1 MDFEK
6 LVNIQRV
13 FFNTNVTKDIRYRI
27 EQLEKLKSVIKDN
40 EGLLYDSVYSDFKKS
55 STETY
60 ITELSPIYNDINEA
74 IKKVRKWSKI
84 RKVKTNLVNFPAKSY
99 ILPEPLGVCLVMGA
113 WNYPYQL
120 SFGPVIAAIA
130 AGNTVILKPSE
141 VSVKT
146 SRAMANIINEN
157 FIPECFKVVEGGI
170 DETTDLLKQKF
181 DKIFFTGSGHVGKII
196 YKAAAENLTP
206 VTLELGGKSP
216 VFVTRNCDLSKTVKR
231 LMWAKFLNSGQTCIA
246 PDYVLVDS
254 EIKDKFLALLK
265 ESILK
270 YDYSFENGNY
280 VQIINEKNFMRL
292 VNVLDENKIF
302 HGGKYDIS
310 QRYIEPTILS
320 DICFEDKIME
330 EEIFGPILPVIFYD
344 SIEAV
349 ISEVKKRPKPL
360 SCYLFTRD
368 SILKKRLLKE
378 LSFGGGAVND
388 ALMHITNSNLPFG
401 GVGESGTGNYHGEA
415 GFRAFSHYKS
425 ILEKSFVFEPDLKYS
440 PYSKKKLSLLRWFA
454 NR

>member
-99 ILPEPLGVCLVMGA
+99 ILPEPLGVCLVIGA

-206 VTLELGGKSP
+206 VTLELG
-216 VFVTRNCDLSKTVKR
+216 VK
-231 LMWAKFLNSGQTCIA
+231 
-246 PDYVLVDS
+246 VL
-254 EIKDKFLALLK
+254 
-265 ESILK
+265 
-270 YDYSFENGNY
+270 
-280 VQIINEKNFMRL
+280 
-292 VNVLDENKIF
+292 
-302 HGGKYDIS
+302 
-310 QRYIEPTILS
+310 
-320 DICFEDKIME
+320 
-330 EEIFGPILPVIFYD
+330 
-344 SIEAV
+344 
-349 ISEVKKRPKPL
+349 
-360 SCYLFTRD
+360 
-368 SILKKRLLKE
+368 
-378 LSFGGGAVND
+378 
-388 ALMHITNSNLPFG
+388 
-401 GVGESGTGNYHGEA
+401 
-415 GFRAFSHYKS
+415 FS
-425 ILEKSFVFEPDLKYS
+425 
-440 PYSKKKLSLLRWFA
+440 
-454 NR
+454 